1 VLSNNFKELI
11 SNQSLYHYY
20 LRRFSN
26 YSRRCID
33 RLDYKLETIAC
44 LTSLPTLSKVD
55 RQVINSLKKDG
66 VCVTS
71 LERLN
76 ILNSDR
82 LLESAKQAMVS
93 LPSTLSPDL
102 TKKWYIGNHA
112 NQIGSASIATDHPD
126 IYLWGLQQKLLTLV
140 THYIYQPITY
150 LSVNLRRDIV
160 NGQQVGTRVWHRDGE
175 DHRMLK
181 IIIYL
186 NDTDQDGGPFEYIPK
201 AMTPGQEVLS
211 SSASL
216 MDEEMARLVP
226 KQLWKACP
234 GSAGTVIFADTAAVW
249 HHGKVPQQ
257 DRYSL
262 FFTYTS
268 RRPRWIE
275 PYLGNF
281 KPENAQ
287 RLLAPLSLRQRRYVL
302 WDS

>member
-1 VLSNNFKELI
+1 
-11 SNQSLYHYY
+11 
-20 LRRFSN
+20 
-26 YSRRCID
+26 
-33 RLDYKLETIAC
+33 
-44 LTSLPTLSKVD
+44 
-55 RQVINSLKKDG
+55 
-66 VCVTS
+66 
-71 LERLN
+71 
-76 ILNSDR
+76 
-82 LLESAKQAMVS
+82 MVS

-112 NQIGSASIATDHPD
+112 NQIGSASIAADYPD

-150 LSVNLRRDIV
+150 LSVNLRRDIA

-201 AMTPGQEVLS
+201 AITPGQEVLNS
-211 SSASL
+211 GASL
-216 MDEEMARLVP
+216 VNDEMAKVVP
-226 KQLWKACP
+226 QQLWKACP

-249 HHGKVPQQ
+249 HHGKVPQRG
-257 DRYSL
+257 RYSL